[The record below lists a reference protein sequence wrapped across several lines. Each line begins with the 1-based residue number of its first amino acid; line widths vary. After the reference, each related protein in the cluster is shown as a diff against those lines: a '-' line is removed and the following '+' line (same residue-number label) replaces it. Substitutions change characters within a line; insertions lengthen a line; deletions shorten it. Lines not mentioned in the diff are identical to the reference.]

1 MGDADLV
8 KPMLEKLGTVHFGRI
23 NMKPGKPAT
32 FATLDRGLSI
42 PSTSS
47 SSDTSSSSSSSSS
60 ENRSSKVLFFGL
72 PGNPV
77 SCLVTKSIFIDPA
90 LKKLQGVFM
99 PMLCVPLTV
108 CLYTLL
114 RKGISDYFIL
124 LMILLTYL
132 SWNQRSEVR

>member
-47 SSDTSSSSSSSSS
+47 SSDTSSGSSSSSS

-90 LKKLQGVFM
+90 LKKLQGVFVLM
-99 PMLCVPLTV
+99 CVSDSISV
-108 CLYTLL
+108 YTASKRHFRLFYSSYDIVDL
-114 RKGISDYFIL
+114 FIL
-124 LMILLTYL
+124 Q
-132 SWNQRSEVR
+132 SKV

>member
-42 PSTSS
+42 PSTGS

-90 LKKLQGVFM
+90 LKKLQGVFVLM
-99 PMLCVPLTV
+99 CAFDSMSV
-108 CLYTLL
+108 YTAFKRHFRLFYSSYDIVDL
-114 RKGISDYFIL
+114 FIL
-124 LMILLTYL
+124 E
-132 SWNQRSEVR
+132 SKV

>member
-47 SSDTSSSSSSSSS
+47 SSDTSSGSSSSSSS
-60 ENRSSKVLFFGL
+60 TSLENRSSKVLFFGL

-90 LKKLQGVFM
+90 LKKLQGVFVLM
-99 PMLCVPLTV
+99 CAFDSMSV
-108 CLYTLL
+108 YTASKRHFRLFYSSYDIVDL
-114 RKGISDYFIL
+114 FIL
-124 LMILLTYL
+124 E
-132 SWNQRSEVR
+132 SKV